1 MAKVSDVSKVQ
12 LIGLGYALKT
22 HPDGRLSWTNYRLG
36 AKSVN
41 KWRDENQAWLAVQR
55 SAEMRGIFPIKA

>member
-1 MAKVSDVSKVQ
+1 MAKVSDATKEQ
-12 LIGLGYALKT
+12 LAGLGYALKT
-22 HPDGRLSWTNYRLG
+22 HPNGWLSWTNQRLG

-55 SAEMRGIFPIKA
+55 SAEVRGIFPIKT